1 MPVPAL
7 HLGAVVTCSHAG
19 SAQPLSPF
27 PRVLLSGQP
36 LVTIASPYA
45 VTGCA
50 LTGSPNPPCVTGQWL
65 VGAVRVLAGGVPVA
79 TMAGMST
86 CVPTGTPM
94 LPLTAQPRVLVT

>member
-7 HLGAVVTCSHAG
+7 HLGAVVTCAHAG
-19 SAQPLSPF
+19 PAQPLTPF

-50 LTGSPNPPCVTGQWL
+50 LSGTSAPPCVTAQWL
-65 VGAVRVLAGGVPVA
+65 TGAARVLAGGVPVA
-79 TMAGMST
+79 TMAGAST
-86 CVPTGTPM
+86 CVPTGTP
-94 LPLTAQPRVLVT
+94 LFPVSAQPRVLVT